1 MNSALTDIG
10 MTIVQPLFSL
20 AMFLIAVRFLAQL
33 CGVSGYNPIS
43 MTLRRVTNVIVLP
56 LSRLLP
62 SGNRF
67 SPGALVALILIQ
79 VVFIGLMFT
88 LEGRLDAFNVLQA
101 LIWAAIGCAS
111 LLINIIFY
119 SVIAMIVVSFLAP
132 QSSNPAVEFI
142 WELTEPVMAPLRR
155 ILPPM
160 GGLDFSPIVLFI
172 ALNVIRVSLG
182 HMAAAVGLVAQ
193 SARYVIGI

>member
-20 AMFLIAVRFLAQL
+20 AMLLIAVRFLAQL
-33 CGVSGYNPIS
+33 CGVNGYNPIS

-67 SPGALVALILIQ
+67 SPGALLALILIQ
-79 VVFIGLMFT
+79 VAFIALMFG
-88 LEGRLDAFNVLQA
+88 LVGQLDAFNVLQA
-101 LIWAAIGCAS
+101 LIWSALGAAG
-111 LLINIIFY
+111 LLVSIIFY

-132 QSSNPAVEFI
+132 QSSHPAVEFI
-142 WELTEPVMAPLRR
+142 WELTEPVMAPLRQV
-155 ILPPM
+155 LPPM
-160 GGLDFSPIVLFI
+160 GGLDFSPIILFI

-182 HMAAAVGLVAQ
+182 HMAVAVGMP
-193 SARYVIGI
+193 RFVIGI

>member
-20 AMFLIAVRFLAQL
+20 AMLLIAVRFLAQL

-67 SPGALVALILIQ
+67 SPGALLALILIQ
-79 VVFIGLMFT
+79 VVFIALMFG
-88 LEGRLDAFNVLQA
+88 LVGKLDAFNVLQA
-101 LIWAAIGCAS
+101 LIWSALGAAG
-111 LLINIIFY
+111 LLVSSIFY

-132 QSSNPAVEFI
+132 QSSHPAVEFI
-142 WELTEPVMAPLRR
+142 WELTEPVMAPLRQV
-155 ILPPM
+155 LPPM
-160 GGLDFSPIVLFI
+160 GGLDFSPIILFI

-182 HMAAAVGLVAQ
+182 HMAVAVGMP
-193 SARYVIGI
+193 RFVIGI

>member
-111 LLINIIFY
+111 LLTNIIFY
-119 SVIAMIVVSFLAP
+119 SVVAMIVVSFLAP

-160 GGLDFSPIVLFI
+160 GGLDFSPIILFI

>member
-20 AMFLIAVRFLAQL
+20 AMLLIAVRFLAQL

-67 SPGALVALILIQ
+67 SPGALLALILIQ
-79 VVFIGLMFT
+79 VVFIALMLGLV
-88 LEGRLDAFNVLQA
+88 GQLDAFNVLQA
-101 LIWAAIGCAS
+101 LIWSALGAAG
-111 LLINIIFY
+111 LLVSIIFY

-132 QSSNPAVEFI
+132 QSSHPAVEFI
-142 WELTEPVMAPLRR
+142 WELTEPVMAPLRQV
-155 ILPPM
+155 LPPM
-160 GGLDFSPIVLFI
+160 GGLDFSPIILFI
-172 ALNVIRVSLG
+172 ALNVMRVSLG
-182 HMAAAVGLVAQ
+182 HMAVAVGMP
-193 SARYVIGI
+193 RFVIGI

>member
-20 AMFLIAVRFLAQL
+20 AMLLIAVRFLAQL

-67 SPGALVALILIQ
+67 SPGALLALILIQ
-79 VVFIGLMFT
+79 VVFIALMFG
-88 LEGRLDAFNVLQA
+88 LVGQLDAFNVPQA
-101 LIWAAIGCAS
+101 FIWSALGAAG
-111 LLINIIFY
+111 LLISVIFY

-132 QSSNPAVEFI
+132 QSSHPAVEFI
-142 WELTEPVMAPLRR
+142 WELTEPVMAPLRQV
-155 ILPPM
+155 LPPI
-160 GGLDFSPIVLFI
+160 GGLDFSPIILFI

-182 HMAAAVGLVAQ
+182 HMAVALGMP
-193 SARYVIGI
+193 RFVIGI

>member
-160 GGLDFSPIVLFI
+160 GGMDFSPIILFI
-172 ALNVIRVSLG
+172 VLNVIRVSLG

>member
-20 AMFLIAVRFLAQL
+20 AMLLIALRFLAQL

-43 MTLRRVTNVIVLP
+43 MALRRITNVVVLP

-67 SPGALVALILIQ
+67 SPGALLALILIQ
-79 VVFIGLMFT
+79 MAFIALMLGLV
-88 LEGRLDAFNVLQA
+88 GQLDAFNVLQA
-101 LIWAAIGCAS
+101 VIWSALGAAG
-111 LLINIIFY
+111 LLISIIFY

-132 QSSNPAVEFI
+132 QSSHPAVDFI
-142 WELTEPVMAPLRR
+142 WELTEPVMAPLRQV
-155 ILPPM
+155 LPPM
-160 GGLDFSPIVLFI
+160 GGLDFSPIILFI
-172 ALNVIRVSLG
+172 VLNVIRVSLG
-182 HMAAAVGLVAQ
+182 HMADAVELVD
-193 SARYVIGI
+193 RYVLWI

>member
-20 AMFLIAVRFLAQL
+20 AMLLIAVRFLAQL

-67 SPGALVALILIQ
+67 SPGALLALILIQ
-79 VVFIGLMFT
+79 MVFIALMLGLV
-88 LEGRLDAFNVLQA
+88 GQLDAFNVLQA
-101 LIWAAIGCAS
+101 VIWSALGAAG
-111 LLINIIFY
+111 LLVSIIFY

-132 QSSNPAVEFI
+132 QSSHPAVEFI
-142 WELTEPVMAPLRR
+142 WELTEPVMAPLRQV
-155 ILPPM
+155 LPPM
-160 GGLDFSPIVLFI
+160 GGLDFSPIILFI
-172 ALNVIRVSLG
+172 VLNVIRVSLG
-182 HMAAAVGLVAQ
+182 HMAVAVGIP
-193 SARYVIGI
+193 RFVIGI

>member
-1 MNSALTDIG
+1 MNSALADIG

-20 AMFLIAVRFLAQL
+20 AMLLIAVRFLAQL

-67 SPGALVALILIQ
+67 SPGALLALILIQ
-79 VVFIGLMFT
+79 VAFIGLMFG
-88 LEGRLDAFNVLQA
+88 LVGQFDAFNVLQA
-101 LIWAAIGCAS
+101 LIWSALGAAG
-111 LLINIIFY
+111 LLVSIIFY

-132 QSSNPAVEFI
+132 QSSHPAVEFI
-142 WELTEPVMAPLRR
+142 WELTEPVMAPLRQV
-155 ILPPM
+155 LPPM
-160 GGLDFSPIVLFI
+160 GGLDFSPIILFI

-182 HMAAAVGLVAQ
+182 HMAVAVGMP
-193 SARYVIGI
+193 RFVIGI

>member
-20 AMFLIAVRFLAQL
+20 AMLLIAVRFLAQL

-43 MTLRRVTNVIVLP
+43 MTLRRVTNIIVLP

-67 SPGALVALILIQ
+67 SPGALLALILIQ
-79 VVFIGLMFT
+79 VVFIALMLGLV
-88 LEGRLDAFNVLQA
+88 GQLDAFNVLQA
-101 LIWAAIGCAS
+101 LIWSALGAAG
-111 LLINIIFY
+111 LLVSIIFY

-132 QSSNPAVEFI
+132 QSSHPAVEFI
-142 WELTEPVMAPLRR
+142 WELTEPVMAPLGQV
-155 ILPPM
+155 LPPM
-160 GGLDFSPIVLFI
+160 GGLDFSPIILFI
-172 ALNVIRVSLG
+172 ALNVMRVSLG
-182 HMAAAVGLVAQ
+182 HMAVAVGMP
-193 SARYVIGI
+193 RFVIGI

>member
-20 AMFLIAVRFLAQL
+20 AMLLIAVRFLAQL

-67 SPGALVALILIQ
+67 SPGALLALILIQ
-79 VVFIGLMFT
+79 VVFIALMLGLV
-88 LEGRLDAFNVLQA
+88 GQLDAFNVLQA
-101 LIWAAIGCAS
+101 LIWSALGAAG
-111 LLINIIFY
+111 LLVSIIFY

-132 QSSNPAVEFI
+132 QSSHPAVEFI
-142 WELTEPVMAPLRR
+142 WELTEPVMAPLRQV
-155 ILPPM
+155 LPPM
-160 GGLDFSPIVLFI
+160 GGLDFSPIILFI
-172 ALNVIRVSLG
+172 ALNVVRVSLG
-182 HMAAAVGLVAQ
+182 HMAVAVGVP
-193 SARYVIGI
+193 RFVIGI

>member
-20 AMFLIAVRFLAQL
+20 AMLLIAVRFLAQL

-67 SPGALVALILIQ
+67 SPGALVALILMQ
-79 VVFIGLMFT
+79 VVFIALMVGLA
-88 LEGRLDAFNVLQA
+88 GQLDAFNILPA
-101 LIWAAIGCAS
+101 LIWSGLGAAG
-111 LLINIIFY
+111 LLVSVIFY

-132 QSSNPAVEFI
+132 QSSHPAVEFV
-142 WELTEPVMAPLRR
+142 WELTEPVMAPLRQV
-155 ILPPM
+155 LPPM
-160 GGLDFSPIVLFI
+160 GGLDFSPIILFI

-182 HMAAAVGLVAQ
+182 HMAVAVGMP
-193 SARYVIGI
+193 RFVIGI

>member
-20 AMFLIAVRFLAQL
+20 AMLLIALRFLAQL

-67 SPGALVALILIQ
+67 SPGALLALILIQ
-79 VVFIGLMFT
+79 VAFIALMFG
-88 LEGRLDAFNVLQA
+88 LVGQLDAFNVRQA
-101 LIWAAIGCAS
+101 FIWSALGAAG
-111 LLINIIFY
+111 LLVSIIFY

-132 QSSNPAVEFI
+132 QSSHPAVEFI
-142 WELTEPVMAPLRR
+142 WELTEPVMAPLRQV
-155 ILPPM
+155 LPPM
-160 GGLDFSPIVLFI
+160 GGLDFSPIILFI

-182 HMAAAVGLVAQ
+182 HMAVAVGMP
-193 SARYVIGI
+193 RFVIGI

>member
-20 AMFLIAVRFLAQL
+20 AMLLIAVRFLAQL

-67 SPGALVALILIQ
+67 SPGALLALILIQ
-79 VVFIGLMFT
+79 VAFIALMFG
-88 LEGRLDAFNVLQA
+88 LVGQLDAFNVLQA
-101 LIWAAIGCAS
+101 LIWSALGAAG
-111 LLINIIFY
+111 LLVSIIFY

-132 QSSNPAVEFI
+132 QSSHPAVEFI
-142 WELTEPVMAPLRR
+142 WELTEPVMAPLRQV
-155 ILPPM
+155 LPPM
-160 GGLDFSPIVLFI
+160 GGLDFSPIILFI

-182 HMAAAVGLVAQ
+182 HMAVAVGMP
-193 SARYVIGI
+193 RFVIGI

>member
-20 AMFLIAVRFLAQL
+20 AMLLIALRFLAQL

-67 SPGALVALILIQ
+67 SPGALLALILIQ
-79 VVFIGLMFT
+79 VVFIALMLGLV
-88 LEGRLDAFNVLQA
+88 GQLDAFNVLQA
-101 LIWAAIGCAS
+101 LIWSALGAAG
-111 LLINIIFY
+111 LLVSIIFY

-132 QSSNPAVEFI
+132 QSSHPAVEFI
-142 WELTEPVMAPLRR
+142 WELTEPVMAPLRQV
-155 ILPPM
+155 LPPM
-160 GGLDFSPIVLFI
+160 GGLDFSPIILFI
-172 ALNVIRVSLG
+172 ALNVVRVSLG
-182 HMAAAVGLVAQ
+182 HMAVAVGMP
-193 SARYVIGI
+193 RFVIGI

>member
-20 AMFLIAVRFLAQL
+20 AMLLIALRFLAQL

-43 MTLRRVTNVIVLP
+43 MALRRITNVVVLP

-67 SPGALVALILIQ
+67 SPGALLALILIQ
-79 VVFIGLMFT
+79 MAFIALMLGLV
-88 LEGRLDAFNVLQA
+88 GQLDAFNVLQA
-101 LIWAAIGCAS
+101 VIWSALGAAG
-111 LLINIIFY
+111 LLISIIFY

-132 QSSNPAVEFI
+132 QSSHPAVEFV
-142 WELTEPVMAPLRR
+142 WELTEPVMAPLRQV
-155 ILPPM
+155 LPPM
-160 GGLDFSPIVLFI
+160 GGLDFSPIILFI

-182 HMAAAVGLVAQ
+182 HMAVAVGMP
-193 SARYVIGI
+193 RFVIGI

>member
-20 AMFLIAVRFLAQL
+20 AMLLIAVRFLAQL

-67 SPGALVALILIQ
+67 SPGALIALILIQ
-79 VVFIGLMFT
+79 VAFIALMFG
-88 LEGRLDAFNVLQA
+88 LVGQLDAFNVLQA
-101 LIWAAIGCAS
+101 LIWSALGAAG
-111 LLINIIFY
+111 LLVSIIFY

-132 QSSNPAVEFI
+132 QSSHPAVEFI
-142 WELTEPVMAPLRR
+142 WELTEPVMAPLRQV
-155 ILPPM
+155 LPPM
-160 GGLDFSPIVLFI
+160 GGLDFSPIILFI

-182 HMAAAVGLVAQ
+182 HMAVAVGMP
-193 SARYVIGI
+193 RFVIGI

>member
-10 MTIVQPLFSL
+10 MTIVHPLFSL
-20 AMFLIAVRFLAQL
+20 AMLLIAVRFLAQL

-67 SPGALVALILIQ
+67 SPGALLALILIQ
-79 VVFIGLMFT
+79 LVFIALMLGLV
-88 LEGRLDAFNVLQA
+88 GQLDAFNVLQA
-101 LIWAAIGCAS
+101 LIWSALGAAG
-111 LLINIIFY
+111 LLVSIIFY

-132 QSSNPAVEFI
+132 QSSHPAVEFI
-142 WELTEPVMAPLRR
+142 WELTEPVMAPLRQV
-155 ILPPM
+155 LPPM
-160 GGLDFSPIVLFI
+160 GGLDFSPIILFI
-172 ALNVIRVSLG
+172 ALNVVRVSLG
-182 HMAAAVGLVAQ
+182 HMAVAVGMP
-193 SARYVIGI
+193 RFVIGI

>member
-20 AMFLIAVRFLAQL
+20 AMLLIAVRFLAQL

-67 SPGALVALILIQ
+67 SPGALLALILLQ
-79 VVFIGLMFT
+79 VVFIALMFG
-88 LEGRLDAFNVLQA
+88 LVGQLDAFNLLQA
-101 LIWAAIGCAS
+101 LIWSALGAAG
-111 LLINIIFY
+111 LLVSIIFY

-132 QSSNPAVEFI
+132 QSSHPAVEFI
-142 WELTEPVMAPLRR
+142 WELTEPVMAPLRQV
-155 ILPPM
+155 LPPM
-160 GGLDFSPIVLFI
+160 GGLDFSPIILFI

-182 HMAAAVGLVAQ
+182 HMAVAVGMP
-193 SARYVIGI
+193 RFVIGI

>member
-20 AMFLIAVRFLAQL
+20 AMLLIALRFLAQL

-67 SPGALVALILIQ
+67 SPGALIALILIQ
-79 VVFIGLMFT
+79 MAFIALMLGLV
-88 LEGRLDAFNVLQA
+88 GQLDAFNVLQA
-101 LIWAAIGCAS
+101 VIWSALGAAG
-111 LLINIIFY
+111 LLVSIIFY

-132 QSSNPAVEFI
+132 QSSHPAVEFV
-142 WELTEPVMAPLRR
+142 WELTEPVMAPLRQV
-155 ILPPM
+155 LPPM
-160 GGLDFSPIVLFI
+160 GGLDFSPIILFI

-182 HMAAAVGLVAQ
+182 HMAVAMGMP
-193 SARYVIGI
+193 RFVIGI

>member
-1 MNSALTDIG
+1 MNSTLTDIG

-20 AMFLIAVRFLAQL
+20 AMLLIAVRFLAQL

-56 LSRLLP
+56 LSRLMP

-67 SPGALVALILIQ
+67 SPAALLALILIQ
-79 VVFIGLMFT
+79 VVFIALMFG
-88 LEGRLDAFNVLQA
+88 LIGQLDGFNVLQA
-101 LIWAAIGCAS
+101 FIWSALGAAG
-111 LLINIIFY
+111 LLVSIIFY

-132 QSSNPAVEFI
+132 QSSHPAVEFV
-142 WELTEPVMAPLRR
+142 WELTEPVMAPLRQ

-160 GGLDFSPIVLFI
+160 GGLDFSPIILFI

-182 HMAAAVGLVAQ
+182 HMAVAVGIP
-193 SARYVIGI
+193 RFVIGI

>member
-20 AMFLIAVRFLAQL
+20 AMLLIAVRFLAQL

-67 SPGALVALILIQ
+67 SPGALLALILIQ
-79 VVFIGLMFT
+79 VVFIALMFG
-88 LEGRLDAFNVLQA
+88 LVGQLDAFNVLQA
-101 LIWAAIGCAS
+101 LIWSALGAAG
-111 LLINIIFY
+111 LLVSVIFY
-119 SVIAMIVVSFLAP
+119 SVIAMIVVSFLARKAHIP
-132 QSSNPAVEFI
+132 
-142 WELTEPVMAPLRR
+142 PLSLFGS
-155 ILPPM
+155 LP
-160 GGLDFSPIVLFI
+160 SP
-172 ALNVIRVSLG
+172 SW
-182 HMAAAVGLVAQ
+182 HH
-193 SARYVIGI
+193 